1 MQRILIVGE
10 GGQGVQLIA
19 EVLARAAVKMGKKAS
34 YIPNFGVEQRGGV
47 SLAFV
52 ILDERPIPYPRFLN
66 ADYLVVMVERAKR
79 RVQSYQTSGTKYLD
93 ATAYN
98 FQGIP
103 TSAKNMYVLGK
114 LAHLLGS
121 VDFKSV
127 WDTIEERIGS
137 KFQKNPQLGKDD
149 YHALKKGYED

>member
-1 MQRILIVGE
+1 MQRILIAGE

-19 EVLARAAVKMGKKAS
+19 EVLARAAVKIGKKAT

-52 ILDERPIPYPRFLN
+52 ILDERSISYPKFLK
-66 ADYLVVMVERAKR
+66 ADYLVVMTERAKK
-79 RVQSYQTSGTKYLD
+79 RVESFQTSDTNYLD

-103 TSAKNMYVLGK
+103 NQAKNMYVLGR
-114 LAHLLGS
+114 LAHLLGGL
-121 VDFKSV
+121 DFNV
-127 WDTIEERIGS
+127 LWDTIEERIGS
-137 KFQKNPQLGKDD
+137 KFQKDPQLRKDD
-149 YHALKKGYED
+149 YRALKKGYED